1 MVVIIMEKE
10 EGGMTMTECEEVLIN
25 VVINMIN

>member
-1 MVVIIMEKE
+1 MVVMIMEKE
-10 EGGMTMTECEEVLIN
+10 EGGMTMTEYEEVLIN